1 MRRSRLILLALW
13 LLSLAG
19 ISVSGGEITYGLFFL
34 LTLIPVLALLYI
46 FLVIRLFKIYQNV
59 EEKSLVAHH
68 PAVFSF
74 ILQNESPV
82 FFSGVRVLF
91 YSSFSAI
98 TGLDDQI
105 EYELHPHSGIRR
117 NTDIICQYRGEY
129 DIGIRTIE
137 VTDFFRLFTIAYRNP
152 NPKQVLVKPDIIRLR
167 QLKSSDIPLSS
178 MKDSRVRPNEPDLL
192 LREYVSGD
200 DPRLINWKASTRSDQ
215 LLVRQRIGEQE
226 TGIGILMEPR
236 RFSKAPREYLELE
249 NKLLE
254 TVIALNLYFFE
265 NDIPSETWI
274 YGKEFESWHVTG
286 EGGFDALYER
296 LSAYR
301 FEPAGSC
308 ELLFEK
314 ALRSTGIFDKNMI
327 ILVIH
332 EWNSSALE
340 FARRL
345 NRSQVAVHVCIV
357 GEDKNIKESGL
368 PHTKLIRIPSDADLS
383 EVL

>member
-1 MRRSRLILLALW
+1 MRRSRLILLVLW

-59 EEKSLVAHH
+59 EEKSLIAHH
-68 PAVFSF
+68 PAAFSF
-74 ILQNESPV
+74 ILQNESPF

-98 TGLDDQI
+98 TGLFDQT

-117 NTDIICQYRGEY
+117 NTDIVCRYRGEY

-137 VTDFFRLFTIAYRNP
+137 VTDFFRLFTIACRNP
-152 NPKQVLVKPDIIRLR
+152 KPKHVLVKPDIIRLR
-167 QLKSSDIPLSS
+167 QLKRFDIPLSS
-178 MKDSRVRPNEPDLL
+178 MKDSRVRPSEPDLL

-200 DPRLINWKASTRSDQ
+200 DPRLINWKASIRSDQ
-215 LLVRQRIGEQE
+215 LLVRERIGEEE

-236 RFSKAPREYLELE
+236 RFFEAPEDYLVLE

-254 TVIALNLYFFE
+254 TVIALNLYLVE
-265 NDIPSETWI
+265 NDIPTETWI
-274 YGKEFESWHVTG
+274 YGKQFESWHVTR
-286 EGGFDALYER
+286 EGGFNTLYKR
-296 LSAYR
+296 LSSYR
-301 FEPAGSC
+301 FEPNSSC

-314 ALRSTGIFDKNMI
+314 ALHTTGIFAKKMV
-327 ILVIH
+327 ILAIH
-332 EWNSSALE
+332 EWNASALE

-345 NRSQVAVHVCIV
+345 NRSHVAVTVCAV
-357 GEDKNIKESGL
+357 GEEKDISGCGL
-368 PHTKLIRIPSDADLS
+368 PHTKLIRIPADADLS